1 MRLGVAILACVVRML
16 CEWEGVGSGYGVC
29 CTGSKLE
36 VESKVNGTRFYI
48 FRTSVVVGFSGFDP
62 LKDIYRFPR
71 RLSAIHRCTCAIRSP
86 AAQQRFFEAQFS
98 DSTLSPVG
106 INEMHNR
113 CSPKKQS
120 NDPADDAGNAG
131 HVPRPKCLRGVV

>member
-1 MRLGVAILACVVRML
+1 MKSTVR
-16 CEWEGVGSGYGVC
+16 
-29 CTGSKLE
+29 
-36 VESKVNGTRFYI
+36 RFYI
-48 FRTSVVVGFSGFDP
+48 FPASVVVGFSGLDP